1 MATTYEK
8 IASVTV
14 GSGGAATIDFTSIP
28 GTFDDLVIKFSL
40 RSDDASIQSTF
51 ITFNSLTTN
60 FSSIYIQGES
70 TNVSTGT
77 LARYVSGLS
86 PSTYTANTFGNSELY
101 IPNYTSSTYKSYSS
115 NWSAE
120 NNAAFGYNGAISGL
134 WSNTAAITSISLV
147 PGGGNFVQYSTAVLY
162 GIKKS

>member
-162 GIKKS
+162 GIKKY